1 MESPQAHKWF
11 SSSCYSDVVCPFRS
25 YLAIHNFYLVTGG
38 VGERVDPTG
47 DSEKNKS
54 GSAEE
59 RESSCTE
66 GLDEYETEYEEEEVH
81 CSKN

>member
-1 MESPQAHKWF
+1 M
-11 SSSCYSDVVCPFRS
+11 
-25 YLAIHNFYLVTGG
+25 
-38 VGERVDPTG
+38 GERVDPTG

-81 CSKN
+81 CSKNWHDTSCTIVVGHCEIASS